1 MLLDVLE
8 HIQDKWDIVTKDD
21 CVPVQV
27 ALQLMDFSSLGRG
40 SDYEDFQQTSKQL
53 QKALKAIVNGA
64 TTAHFL
70 PVLNCWDCLE
80 HHQGFNSS
88 IGTFHKIQSSIQTSQ
103 SRVRMLKGNLAHA
116 KSNLVSAKPE
126 LKSLSSSSQ
135 SYDEML
141 QILAQM
147 WVTVSLYCIIVAYNF
162 LVSIYK

>member
-1 MLLDVLE
+1 MMMLDVLE
-8 HIQDKWDIVTKDD
+8 HIQDKWDIVTEDD

-40 SDYEDFQQTSKQL
+40 NDYEDFQQTNKQL

-64 TTAHFL
+64 TTAQL
-70 PVLNCWDCLE
+70 YQCLIAETVLE

-103 SRVRMLKGNLAHA
+103 SRVRMLKDNLAHA

-147 WVTVSLYCIIVAYNF
+147 
-162 LVSIYK
+162 